1 MYLEENIINLTKN
14 KESLFHVLK
23 EYSSKRTELIA
34 TLFTI
39 FPITEVR
46 LLFMIVSTFSGI
58 GEISDYLPDSTFF
71 ATFSISL
78 KTIPT
83 C

>member
-1 MYLEENIINLTKN
+1 MYLEENVSNLTKN

-39 FPITEVR
+39 FPITEVCR
-46 LLFMIVSTFSGI
+46 LLVC
-58 GEISDYLPDSTFF
+58 FF
-71 ATFSISL
+71 GCLAT
-78 KTIPT
+78 T
-83 C
+83 

>member
-1 MYLEENIINLTKN
+1 MYLEENVNNLTKN

-39 FPITEVR
+39 FPITEVC
-46 LLFMIVSTFSGI
+46 LFFDAFWMS
-58 GEISDYLPDSTFF
+58 SDNWGVFLTSNQKML
-71 ATFSISL
+71 FSIFN
-78 KTIPT
+78 
-83 C
+83 

>member
-46 LLFMIVSTFSGI
+46 LYTTVSFSAAI
-58 GEISDYLPDSTFF
+58 RKSSYYLPGSTLFVMV
-71 ATFSISL
+71 SIRL